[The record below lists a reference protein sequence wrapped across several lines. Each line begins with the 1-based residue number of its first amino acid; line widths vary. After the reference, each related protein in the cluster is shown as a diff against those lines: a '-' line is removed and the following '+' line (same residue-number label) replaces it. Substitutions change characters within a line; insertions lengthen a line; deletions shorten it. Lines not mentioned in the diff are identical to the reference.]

1 MYHKLIKRFVIV
13 STVVLIVIVIGFAL
27 LVSAR

>member
-1 MYHKLIKRFVIV
+1 MYHKLIKRFVV
-13 STVVLIVIVIGFAL
+13 LSTIVLIAIVVGFAL

>member
-1 MYHKLIKRFVIV
+1 MYHKLIKRFVAF
-13 STVVLIVIVIGFAL
+13 STIVLIAIVVGFAL